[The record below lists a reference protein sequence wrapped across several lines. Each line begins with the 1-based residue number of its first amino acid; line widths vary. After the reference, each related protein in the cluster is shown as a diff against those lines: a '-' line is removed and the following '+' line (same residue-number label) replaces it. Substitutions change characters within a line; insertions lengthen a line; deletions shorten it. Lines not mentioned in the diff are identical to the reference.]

1 MKKLKEEPSSPQAK
15 PKEERGFVGECLVKV
30 ECEDGASV
38 ERLQVRVCVCEATG
52 EGRGEASGEGVYRYV
67 YRDEGACEWLYPFGK
82 DLLGIKFA
90 TYIGPE
96 MGSVDL

>member
-1 MKKLKEEPSSPQAK
+1 MCEAS
-15 PKEERGFVGECLVKV
+15 GE
-30 ECEDGASV
+30 G
-38 ERLQVRVCVCEATG
+38 VCVRLPVG
-52 EGRGEASGEGVYRYV
+52 GRGEASGEGVYV

-96 MGSVDL
+96 MGSVDLWLHQQTHCG